1 MCHLII
7 RSCIVYVKKTYS
19 QLQNQ
24 PERWI
29 ANTNKL
35 QIINWTHRD
44 IVVRPNWWPMSTCSS
59 LGEPFYYIGV
69 SQYIEDHKPVNY
81 TKEIS
86 HRVYTKLVSL
96 CPFYTLWCPRNFPR
110 KFSFTRYS
118 PKKRTK
124 KTMTKM
130 SIFCNWFNTHGLRK
144 KTIYN
149 IYLLKTTLLWTNHIQ
164 VVHVILLLM
173 WHNQFSKANTPF
185 HLNCYNR

>member
-1 MCHLII
+1 MEVCVESNMYDLSKHII
-7 RSCIVYVKKTYS
+7 YVKKTSS

-35 QIINWTHRD
+35 QIVNWTHRD
-44 IVVRPNWWPMSTCSS
+44 IVVRPNWWPTSTCSS

-86 HRVYTKLVSL
+86 HRVYTKPVSL
-96 CPFYTLWCPRNFPR
+96 CPFYTLWCPRIFPR

-124 KTMTKM
+124 KTMMKM
-130 SIFCNWFNTHGLRK
+130 SISLKLVQYPRLEEED
-144 KTIYN
+144 N
-149 IYLLKTTLLWTNHIQ
+149 I
-164 VVHVILLLM
+164 
-173 WHNQFSKANTPF
+173 
-185 HLNCYNR
+185 